1 MSGIPRIVLLIFLFF
16 WFDLIGTSIFIV
28 RAERD
33 AYKYNTVVKIRLRSL

>member
-1 MSGIPRIVLLIFLFF
+1 MSGIPQIVLLIFF
-16 WFDLIGTSIFIV
+16 WGFDLIGTSIFIV